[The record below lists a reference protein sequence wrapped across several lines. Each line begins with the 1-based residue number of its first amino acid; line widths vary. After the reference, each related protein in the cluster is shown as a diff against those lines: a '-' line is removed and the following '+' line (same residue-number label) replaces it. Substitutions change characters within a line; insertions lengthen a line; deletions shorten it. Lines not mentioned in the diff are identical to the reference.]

1 MNAFAHH
8 QQPTER
14 RRHAAAVLVGT
25 LLVAALLGAAF
36 ALALHG
42 DTRDAPVRATTA
54 PAGAVV
60 AAGDL
65 RFTLPGSWAPAGHR
79 LAIPGFEGARAAF
92 ARSGTAEVAIA
103 LLAPASPSLLPPELA
118 AARSIPAG
126 PRIVHAGRLNAYRD
140 LRAIGDNRVV
150 AVYTVPTTL
159 GIATIACSMPVY
171 TYSPGECDGAPAGLR
186 LTRGSFLPLSDSAAF
201 LSRLPEVVTTLNAE
215 RDRLRARLGRAAR
228 TDGAVRTALRLGRAY
243 AAAARALRP
252 LVTPRSPAS
261 ATVRLLKRLRV
272 EHVALARTL
281 RARNRARF
289 ASAALAVR
297 RDEGQLAD
305 QLTRWQGLLRD
316 GPGEPTS

>member
-1 MNAFAHH
+1 MSVSYRTHSTA
-8 QQPTER
+8 R
-14 RRHAAAVLVGT
+14 RGHATAVLVGT
-25 LLVAALLGAAF
+25 LVVAALLGAAF

-42 DTRDAPVRATTA
+42 DKRKAPAPATTA

-65 RFTLPGSWAPAGHR
+65 RFTLPRGWAPAGHR

-92 ARSGTAEVAIA
+92 ARSGIAEVAIA
-103 LLAPASPSLLPPELA
+103 LLAPASPSLLPPELD

-126 PRIVHAGRLNAYRD
+126 PRTIRTGRLRVHRD
-140 LRAIGDNRVV
+140 LRAIGDDRVV

-159 GIATIACSMPVY
+159 GIATIACSMTIY
-171 TYSPGECDGAPAGLR
+171 TYAPGECDLAPAGLR
-186 LTRGSFLPLSDSAAF
+186 LTRGSFLPLTDSAAF
-201 LSRLPEVVTTLNAE
+201 LARLPEVVMTLNAE

-252 LVTPRSPAS
+252 LVTPRTPAS

-281 RARNRARF
+281 RARDRANF
-289 ASAALAVR
+289 AFAARAIR
-297 RDEGQLAD
+297 SDEGQLAD
-305 QLTRWQGLLRD
+305 QLTRWQGLLPG
-316 GPGEPTS
+316 GPGEPIS